1 MAESKPSGG
10 WTTAAMEARVVRYAD
25 LVPCRNAFIDTRSP
39 GSEQKE
45 NFTIIGPGVAEN
57 PEQHVHISEAHG
69 FNIGGARQPPRCV
82 NSQHSHDTAE
92 VFVVHSGRWRF
103 MVGEHGKDAAVD
115 LGPGD
120 VISLPTNM
128 FRGFENIGDETGFL
142 FAVLGGDDPGRVLW
156 APQVFD
162 LAEEHGL
169 VLMEDGSLIDTVA
182 GQQVPEGGRRMPRT
196 SPEQVA
202 TLNIPSQDEAEK
214 LVWRASGDKREKVV
228 IGPEGAFTWDHG
240 FRLIRVKADDR
251 EIPVPAAESQNVLF
265 VHEGSV
271 QLRWNGGA
279 LMLAAGDTMT
289 VPLGV
294 ASTISS
300 PGGATL
306 FRIHR

>member
-10 WTTAAMEARVVRYAD
+10 WTTVAMEARVVRYAD

-69 FNIGGARQPPRCV
+69 FNIGGARQPPGCV

-92 VFVVHSGRWRF
+92 VFVVHSGQWRF
-103 MVGEHGKDAAVD
+103 MTGEHGKDAAVN
-115 LGPGD
+115 LSPGD

-128 FRGFENIGDETGFL
+128 FRGFENIGDDAGFL

-156 APQVFD
+156 APKVFD

-169 VLMEDGSLIDTVA
+169 VLMDDGSLIDTVA

-196 SPEQVA
+196 SPEQIA

-214 LVWRASGDKREKVV
+214 LVWRANGDKQEEVV
-228 IGPEGAFTWDHG
+228 IGSEGTFTWDHG
-240 FRLIRVKADDR
+240 FRLVRILADDR
-251 EIPVPAAESQNVLF
+251 HIPVPAAESQNVLF
-265 VHEGSV
+265 VHEGSLEV
-271 QLRWNGGA
+271 RWSGGA
-279 LMLAAGDTMT
+279 LVLGAGDTLT
-289 VPLGV
+289 LPLGV
-294 ASTISS
+294 AATISS
-300 PGGATL
+300 PIGATL
-306 FRIHR
+306 FRIYR

>member
-1 MAESKPSGG
+1 
-10 WTTAAMEARVVRYAD
+10 
-25 LVPCRNAFIDTRSP
+25 
-39 GSEQKE
+39 
-45 NFTIIGPGVAEN
+45 
-57 PEQHVHISEAHG
+57 
-69 FNIGGARQPPRCV
+69 
-82 NSQHSHDTAE
+82 
-92 VFVVHSGRWRF
+92 

-202 TLNIPSQDEAEK
+202 ALNIPSQDEAEK